1 MIKKKDSFIKINFWV
16 RMHPRMNGLNWPHLK
31 SILSLVGK
39 YKNLNIILPESKISS
54 YAMLKKADL
63 IISPTSTLAIEGV
76 YYSKPVICI
85 QHQPFTE
92 LKGAYL
98 PTTLAYF
105 QKLIFKINL
114 KPRSKVAQ
122 MKYHY
127 FELDGGFKFKKLT
140 GNFYGNYYKFRN
152 SLVKFNFFVKFVY
165 LISKMIE
172 RYLYLN
178 IMNYYFYKFKKY
190 FNEI

>member
-1 MIKKKDSFIKINFWV
+1 
-16 RMHPRMNGLNWPHLK
+16 MHPRMNGLKWPHLK

-39 YKNLNIILPESKISS
+39 YSNLNIILPNSNISS

-92 LKGAYL
+92 LKGGYL
-98 PTTLAYF
+98 PKRLSIF
-105 QKLIFKINL
+105 EKLIFKKNL
-114 KPRSKVAQ
+114 KPRSKIAQ

-127 FELDGGFKFKKLT
+127 FELAGGFKFKSLK
-140 GNFYGNYYKFRN
+140 GDFYENPYRFKNKVVELSFI
-152 SLVKFNFFVKFVY
+152 VKCVY
-165 LISKMIE
+165 LFGKIIE
-172 RYLYLN
+172 KYFYVNTLNYFPFKLKEYLN
-178 IMNYYFYKFKKY
+178 EIKNKF
-190 FNEI
+190 